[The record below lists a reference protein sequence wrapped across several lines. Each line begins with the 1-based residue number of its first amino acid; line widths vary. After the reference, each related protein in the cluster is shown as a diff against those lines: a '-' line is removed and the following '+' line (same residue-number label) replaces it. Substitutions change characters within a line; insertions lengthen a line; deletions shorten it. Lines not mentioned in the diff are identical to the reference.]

1 MTVIPESGMN
11 AKLRYAKDFLTILR
25 TFQNY
30 VPLRQEESEPAL
42 TDLVVRTEK
51 CLNEYDTN
59 DAAYT
64 LAVKQRRE
72 KYTTAPDSLIKRL
85 TLVSKTVQALYGKKS
100 LEAAQIMNLIRDIRS
115 QSKPKIEATTDPATE
130 KTRSISTSQRSYGSM
145 LQSFK
150 TLITTLSGLSEYTRV
165 ANGNSISDLQN
176 LHQQLDTLNTQL
188 TNSMQARESARH
200 TRTELFAQ
208 VKDSF
213 MRVKLAI
220 NAQYG
225 LNSMEYKSIKAYR
238 F

>member
-1 MTVIPESGMN
+1 MPTTSESGMN

-25 TFQNY
+25 TFQTY
-30 VPLRQEESEPAL
+30 APLRQEESEPEL
-42 TDLVVRTEK
+42 TELVTQTEK

-100 LEAAQIMNLIRDIRS
+100 LETAQILNLIRDIRS
-115 QSKPKIEATTDPATE
+115 QSKPKSEATTDISTE
-130 KTRSISTSQRSYGSM
+130 KTRSVSTSQRSYGSM

-150 TLITTLSGLSEYTRV
+150 TLITTLNGLSAYSRV
-165 ANGNSISDLQN
+165 ANGNSVADLQI

-188 TNSMQARESARH
+188 THSMQARESARH

-208 VKDSF
+208 VKERF

-220 NAQYG
+220 AAQYG
-225 LNSMEYKSIKAYR
+225 LGSMEYKSIKAYK